1 MSLTKDSNGNVVQL
15 GQLGASTDLATS
27 AVSASYTVVG
37 VSCFALRVVASTDTR
52 VRVGAGTV
60 TAITTDTLL
69 PAGVPEYVAASA
81 GQKIAAVSA
90 SAGTLNITEIV

>member
-15 GQLGASTDLATS
+15 GQLGASADLATS
-27 AVSASYTVVG
+27 TVSASYTVAG

-52 VRVGAGTV
+52 SRIGNGPV
-60 TAITTDTLL
+60 TAVTTDTLL
-69 PAGVPEYVAASA
+69 PAGVPEYVAATA

>member
-15 GQLGASTDLATS
+15 GQLGASADLATS
-27 AVSASYTVVG
+27 TVSASYTVVG

-52 VRVGAGTV
+52 IRIGNGPV
-60 TAITTDTLL
+60 TAVTTDTLL
-69 PAGVPEYVAASA
+69 PAGVPEYVAATA